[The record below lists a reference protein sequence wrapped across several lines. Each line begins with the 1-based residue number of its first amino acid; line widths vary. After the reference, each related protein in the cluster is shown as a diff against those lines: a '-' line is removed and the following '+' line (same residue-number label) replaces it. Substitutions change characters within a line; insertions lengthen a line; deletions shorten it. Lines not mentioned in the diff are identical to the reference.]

1 MTPDPTT
8 LPVTLAHPREVQS
21 DPRLPDR
28 APAAPHEPGGTT
40 ASEDNG
46 HHRRPLRLAI
56 YALITAATIAFAYL
70 ALHSVKFGQVW
81 HALRYS
87 DYVWLIPALA
97 VFAAA
102 TMARALRW
110 HALFAPDRR
119 PALGAVTNAMLVG
132 YLFNN
137 IMPARA
143 GEAARVVTL
152 TQRAG
157 TPAAEA
163 LGTVVVERVFDVLSI
178 LIVFFAAAPW
188 LPQVSWFRAA
198 ELAAVVLAVGL
209 GAVIGVL
216 AVYGDRPLHY
226 VMRPL
231 GRLPGLSVEKVQRLG
246 LELVDGLHGLR
257 RPRVALA
264 AFSWSLSAWVLS
276 ALSAWL
282 VTFAFNLHL
291 GFDAGVL
298 VTVAVGAGMILPSP
312 PAAVGV
318 FEAAVLLAMQAYGLD
333 QTKALP
339 FALILHMVN
348 FLPFLL
354 AGVLALQ
361 YNAAIMRRRGRLAAL
376 GGAA

>member
-1 MTPDPTT
+1 
-8 LPVTLAHPREVQS
+8 
-21 DPRLPDR
+21 
-28 APAAPHEPGGTT
+28 
-40 ASEDNG
+40 
-46 HHRRPLRLAI
+46 
-56 YALITAATIAFAYL
+56 
-70 ALHSVKFGQVW
+70 
-81 HALRYS
+81 
-87 DYVWLIPALA
+87 
-97 VFAAA
+97 
-102 TMARALRW
+102 
-110 HALFAPDRR
+110 
-119 PALGAVTNAMLVG
+119 MLVG

-188 LPQVSWFRAA
+188 LPQVSWFQAA
-198 ELAAVVLAVGL
+198 ELVAVGLAVGL
-209 GAVIGVL
+209 ASVIGVL
-216 AVYGDRPLHY
+216 AVYGDRPLHFM
-226 VMRPL
+226 MRPL
-231 GRLPGLSVEKVQRLG
+231 GRIPRLSVEKVQRLAQ
-246 LELVDGLHGLR
+246 ELVDGLHGLR

-264 AFSWSLSAWVLS
+264 AFGWSLSAWVLS
-276 ALSAWL
+276 SLSAWL

-333 QTKALP
+333 QTQALP

-354 AGVLALQ
+354 AGVAALQ
-361 YNAAIMRRRGRLAAL
+361 YNAATTRRRARLATL
-376 GGAA
+376 EGAA